1 MGTVVVLRTDQMGEG
16 DRLLGQKILRTCLQ
30 KLAAFH
36 DLEAIVLYNAGVRLA
51 TKGSVVATELT
62 LLAEGGVDILPCGTC
77 VEHYGLQDRML
88 VEQISNMDA
97 ILAAMRS
104 ADKVVTL

>member
-62 LLAEGGVDILPCGTC
+62 LLA
-77 VEHYGLQDRML
+77 
-88 VEQISNMDA
+88 
-97 ILAAMRS
+97 
-104 ADKVVTL
+104 